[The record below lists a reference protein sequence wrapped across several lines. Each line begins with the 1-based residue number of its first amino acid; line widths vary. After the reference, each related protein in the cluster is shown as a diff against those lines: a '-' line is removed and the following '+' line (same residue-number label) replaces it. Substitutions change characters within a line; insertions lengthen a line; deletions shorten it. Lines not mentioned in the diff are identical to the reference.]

1 MAIADEINKLREE
14 FDGCKLVAFADL
26 SSKMVL
32 LTSSRK
38 KIPQENLDHLCA
50 EAAIMFKG
58 AAANLN
64 KDAAPITALVAD
76 GDHTNIYLRNATGA
90 DDVLCCVC
98 GPDVDLTAF
107 LTSAQARLDQIMPG
121 GE

>member
-1 MAIADEINKLREE
+1 MAIADEINNLREE
-14 FDGCKLVAFADL
+14 FDGCTLVAFADL
-26 SSKMVL
+26 TSKMVL

-38 KIPQENLDHLCA
+38 KIPQENLDYLCA

-58 AAANLN
+58 ATARLN

-76 GDHTNIYLRNATGA
+76 GAHTNIYLRNAADA